1 MRFERGN
8 AVHPPILICRYGEG
22 PFVVHVKQS
31 GIIREAWDWDG
42 VRDGGGIDWQFV
54 RAEEN
59 NAVTERRDD

>member
-31 GIIREAWDWDG
+31 GIIREAWE
-42 VRDGGGIDWQFV
+42 GGGIDWQFV